1 MTSIRQAA
9 QGELFSVAPNRAPTS
24 QYPAVESFWIDSH
37 THEIVRSV
45 RRRRGGVAESRL
57 AVGGRPNADLSREFD
72 RRWLRTASVPA
83 HSGTEIVR
91 IADLFSGCGLM
102 TLGVAEAVR
111 AIGARPEPVIAI
123 DSNPVAAGVYLD
135 NFPTAH
141 VFPTLVETYVN
152 GARGQR
158 PTTAESELVEKV
170 GRIDVLIGGPPCQGH
185 SDLNNHTRRRDS
197 RNALFIKM
205 ARFAE
210 LTRPDHIIIENVKGI
225 LHDVN
230 DVYAKT
236 WDALEELGYQL
247 DGALLDAS
255 DFGVAQRRQ
264 RHFLVASMRR
274 EIKLEDMLRP
284 YRVEVR
290 DFRWACGD
298 LLGREVDPLFD
309 GAPTPSAE
317 NRRRINYLFERELH
331 DLPNSQ
337 RPQCHRDKYH
347 TYRSVYGRLK
357 WDKPAQTITTGFGSM
372 GQGRYVHPLERRTI
386 TPHEAA
392 RLQFIPDFFRF
403 ANVGRAALAEMI
415 GNAIPAKLTYVTAL
429 ELLR

>member
-1 MTSIRQAA
+1 MTVVSHAN
-9 QGELFSVAPNRAPTS
+9 QGELFSVAADRKPTPQS
-24 QYPAVESFWIDSH
+24 AVESFWIDSR
-37 THEIVRSV
+37 TNEIVRSV
-45 RRRRGGVAESRL
+45 RRRRGGTVESRL
-57 AVGGRPNADLSREFD
+57 PVGGRPNTDLSREFD
-72 RRWLRTASVPA
+72 RRWLRTTSAPS
-83 HSGTEIVR
+83 HQGEEIVR

-102 TLGVAEAVR
+102 TLGVVEAAR
-111 AIGARPEPVIAI
+111 AVGARPQPVFAV

-135 NFPTAH
+135 NFPTAD
-141 VFPTLVETYVN
+141 VLPTLVETYVN
-152 GARGQR
+152 GVVGQR
-158 PTTAESELVEKV
+158 PTAAESELVERV
-170 GRIDVLIGGPPCQGH
+170 GRIHVLIGGPPCQGH

-210 LTRPDHIIIENVKGI
+210 LTRPDHIIIENVRGI

-236 WDALEELGYQL
+236 WSALEGLGYRL

-264 RHFLVASMRR
+264 RHFLVASMRH
-274 EIKLEDMLRP
+274 EIRLEEMLEP
-284 YRVEVR
+284 YRVRVR

-298 LLGREVDPLFD
+298 LLSKRSESVFD

-317 NRRRINYLFERELH
+317 NRRRIDYLFERDLH

-337 RPQCHRDKYH
+337 RPKCHREKDH
-347 TYRSVYGRLK
+347 TYRSVYGRLR
-357 WDKPAQTITTGFGSM
+357 WDEPAQTITTGFGSM
-372 GQGRYVHPLERRTI
+372 GQGRYVHPLARRTI

-403 ANVGRAALAEMI
+403 EDVGRAALAEMI
-415 GNAIPAKLTYVTAL
+415 GNAIPAKLTYVAAL